1 MRPNRPHI
9 SSSIQ
14 FSKSYRPTKFPTGAN
29 HLRFV
34 ESRIFR
40 FSEQSQPLALRFR
53 PSPSRFRF
61 GEAVSTEQGRN
72 PQEQKTLPVAFSLQR
87 RCRPLNLVVSGR
99 YGTNSDGTSQDSA
112 NRKPRIGGIRGANF
126 WTRHL
131 WEWENRSLP
140 PKITRCWAGFARD
153 DSDN

>member
-72 PQEQKTLPVAFSLQR
+72 PQEQKTQFDELSAKFPIYPQFPSLGEISDQMVKRLAQLCYANIPTQAARSTGLRDLSQR
-87 RCRPLNLVVSGR
+87 IASNPA
-99 YGTNSDGTSQDSA
+99 TAAT
-112 NRKPRIGGIRGANF
+112 
-126 WTRHL
+126 
-131 WEWENRSLP
+131 
-140 PKITRCWAGFARD
+140 
-153 DSDN
+153 